1 MAFRLLNNNV
11 TIMKTN
17 VILFMICGFLSIYT
31 GCNMNSKQSEKP
43 NILFIITD
51 DQSPFSLKA
60 YDNQI
65 CQTPNIDRLAE
76 GGMILT
82 SAYIQGAWMSAVCV
96 PSRTQ
101 IMTGRSLWRTVG
113 LPTTPSIDYETP
125 AKANAALLPDDPEY
139 YSIPAVFNR
148 AGYITFR
155 TCKSSTSYD
164 NADKLFMY
172 NYEKWCVRADD
183 ENGSKWHGDK
193 ALEFLEM
200 RQSKKQKQPFLI
212 YLGFSHP
219 HDPRH
224 SKEELYKKYGAS
236 DEPPALPD
244 PKAPPLPINYLPKH
258 PFKHGNDNG
267 RDETRVQGVMN
278 RRDEATIRN
287 EIGREYACIENLD
300 IQIGNVLEKL
310 KEIGEFNNTYIFFT
324 GDNGI
329 AIGRHGLMGKQNLY
343 EHSWRVPL
351 IVKGPGIKNGS
362 RALGNVYLM
371 DILPTM
377 CDMVGI
383 EQPHTCDGKSFLPVL
398 RGEIETIRNVLYGV
412 YNGFE
417 EKYDK
422 GESSSRPGIRAVK
435 KGDWKLIKY
444 DVNYGQIHETQLF
457 NLKENPDELLKEHQ
471 DTSIIRLTGNQPKAH
486 QVNLAND
493 PKYANKLL
501 EMEKLLLEQQFKYN
515 DPFLL
520 WNQKEILVKLNLKN

>member
-1 MAFRLLNNNV
+1 MINITTMKINVVLFIISCLLI
-11 TIMKTN
+11 T
-17 VILFMICGFLSIYT
+17 YT
-31 GCNMNSKQSEKP
+31 GCNVNTKQPEKP

-51 DQSPFSLKA
+51 DQSPFSLKS
-60 YDNQI
+60 YGNQI
-65 CQTPNIDRLAE
+65 CQTPNIDKLAE
-76 GGMILT
+76 SGMALT

-101 IMTGRSLWRTVG
+101 IMTGRNLWRTVG
-113 LPTTPSIDYETP
+113 LPTTPSTDYETP
-125 AKANAALLPDDPEY
+125 AIANAALLPEDPEY
-139 YSIPAVFNR
+139 YSLPAVFNR

-155 TCKSSTSYD
+155 TCKSSTSYN

-172 NYEKWCVRADD
+172 NYEKWCIGADD
-183 ENGSKWHGDK
+183 ENGSKWHVDK

-200 RQSKKQKQPFLI
+200 RQSQIQKQPFLL

-224 SKEELYKKYGAS
+224 GKEELYEKYGAS
-236 DEPPALPD
+236 DEPPAFPN

-267 RDETRVQGVMN
+267 RDETRVQGVMD
-278 RRDEATIRN
+278 RRDETTIRN
-287 EIGREYACIENLD
+287 EKGREYACIENLD
-300 IQIGNVLEKL
+300 IQIGHVLTKL
-310 KEIGEFNNTYIFFT
+310 EEMGELNNTYIFFT

-351 IVKGPGIKNGS
+351 IVKGPGIKPGS

-371 DILPTM
+371 DVLPTL
-377 CDMVGI
+377 CDMAGI
-383 EQPHTCDGKSFLPVL
+383 EQPFTCDGKSFLPVL
-398 RGEIETIRNVLYGV
+398 KGETETIRDVLYGV
-412 YNGFE
+412 FCRIK
-417 EKYDK
+417 EKTAID
-422 GESSSRPGIRAVK
+422 ESSSMPGIRAVK

-444 DVNYGQIHETQLF
+444 DVNNGQIHETQLF
-457 NLKENPDELLKEHQ
+457 NLRENPDELLKEHQ
-471 DTSIIRLTGNQPKAH
+471 DTSIIRLTGNKPKPH

-493 PKYANKLL
+493 PKYADKLV
-501 EMEKLLLEQQFKYN
+501 EMEKLLLKQQFIYN

-520 WNQKEILVKLNLKN
+520 WNHKEILEKINLKN